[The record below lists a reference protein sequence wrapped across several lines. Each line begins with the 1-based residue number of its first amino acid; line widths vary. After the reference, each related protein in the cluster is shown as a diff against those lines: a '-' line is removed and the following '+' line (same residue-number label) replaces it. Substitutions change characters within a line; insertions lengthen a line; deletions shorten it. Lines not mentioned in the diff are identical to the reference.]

1 MAQTSNKQSRQT
13 DKQNERCRFTELELI
28 KQQDRERHKLA
39 LSQYFKPRDKKF
51 KGYKHA

>member
-1 MAQTSNKQSRQT
+1 MAQTSNKQSRQP
-13 DKQNERCRFTELELI
+13 DKQDERCRFTKLELI